1 MKTDKFLKEVQS
13 RGNFDSKDE
22 AMQATQAT
30 LAVLGQRLFG
40 GEPKN
45 LAAQLPEELRT
56 FLQEAES
63 SESFDLEE
71 FFERISAKEGKDLSE
86 ASAHAKAVISVLC
99 DAVTKGEIDDI
110 RSQLPKDF
118 DTLFEGTKH

>member
-1 MKTDKFLKEVQS
+1 MKADQFLKEVQS
-13 RGNFDSKDE
+13 RGHFSSKDQ

-45 LAAQLPEELRT
+45 LAAQLPREFRS
-56 FLQEAES
+56 FLASETR
-63 SESFDLEE
+63 ESFDVDE
-71 FFERISAKEGKDLSE
+71 FIQRVGRKEGTDTAE
-86 ASAHAKAVISVLC
+86 ASEHAKAVISVLC
-99 DAVTKGEIDDI
+99 DAVTRGEIDDI

-118 DTLFEGTKH
+118 DILFEGTKH